1 KKHNLQFYGL
11 VNEHDFYAH
20 LTDIENAMKTI
31 QINHDE
37 HKSIADQLLELGI
50 VSSRQAANA
59 TQSYAIM
66 WQSGTD
72 IRQVLNR
79 SQFFEHKARLKQ
91 IGLDIGQPFDVSRMC
106 PTLKRS
112 EVIEVKPL
120 PIPSWYQLPVVANS
134 NILPFRAIA

>member
-1 KKHNLQFYGL
+1 
-11 VNEHDFYAH
+11 
-20 LTDIENAMKTI
+20 
-31 QINHDE
+31 
-37 HKSIADQLLELGI
+37 
-50 VSSRQAANA
+50 
-59 TQSYAIM
+59 M

-91 IGLDIGQPFDVSRMC
+91 IGLDISQPFDVSRMC